1 MKTTKYDY
9 ILSLCTGDDP
19 MRKVLSTP
27 FKQEGYYCA
36 TDSRILCVIPDKYI
50 KAEYEQKGTPP
61 SAVSLLND
69 CLKSYKREVTI
80 NRDKLLSYFSF
91 SELKWRKSLK
101 QCSHCEGHGEAPCE
115 CCGNYTECEECKGKG
130 ELETAEPFDKLRLD
144 GDVIELNGF
153 YFVPNLIN
161 KLLMI
166 TFVLGEEQIKMKYG
180 EYHKPVIFEIKDC
193 KVLILPVS
201 KE

>member
-1 MKTTKYDY
+1 MKITKYDY
-9 ILSLCTGDDP
+9 ILSLFTGDDS

-36 TDSRILCVIPDKYI
+36 TDSWILCVVPDKYI
-50 KAEYEQKGTPP
+50 KVEYEQKGTPP
-61 SAVSLLND
+61 SAVRLLDD
-69 CLKSYKREVTI
+69 CLKSCKNEVTI

-101 QCSHCEGHGEAPCE
+101 QCSHCEGYGEAPCE
-115 CCGNYTECEECKGKG
+115 CCGNYVECNDCKGTG
-130 ELETAEPFDKLRLD
+130 ELEVSKPFYKLRLD
-144 GDVIELNGF
+144 GDDVELNGF
-153 YFVPNLIN
+153 FFVPNLIN

-166 TFVLGEEQIKMKYG
+166 AFVLGEEQIKMKYG

>member
-36 TDSRILCVIPDKYI
+36 TDSWILCVVPDKYI
-50 KAEYEQKGTPP
+50 KVEYEQKGTPP

-69 CLKSYKREVTI
+69 CLKSCKKEI
-80 NRDKLLSYFSF
+80 ILNRDELLSHFSF

-101 QCSHCEGHGEAPCE
+101 QCSHCEGYGEAPCE
-115 CCGNYTECEECKGKG
+115 CCGNYVECNDCKGTG
-130 ELETAEPFDKLRLD
+130 ELEVSKPFYKLRLD
-144 GDVIELNGF
+144 GDDVELNGF
-153 YFVPNLIN
+153 FFVPNLIN

-166 TFVLGEEQIKMKYG
+166 AFILGEEQIKMKYG
-180 EYHKPVIFEIKDC
+180 EYLKPVIFEIKDC
-193 KVLILPVS
+193 KILILPVN

>member
-36 TDSRILCVIPDKYI
+36 TDSWILCAVPDKYI
-50 KAEYEQKGTPP
+50 KVEYEQKGTPP

-69 CLKSYKREVTI
+69 CLKNYKREVTI

-115 CCGNYTECEECKGKG
+115 CCGNYVECNDCKGTG
-130 ELETAEPFDKLRLD
+130 ELEVSKPFYKLRLD
-144 GDVIELNGF
+144 GDDVELNGF
-153 YFVPNLIN
+153 CFVPNLIN

-166 TFVLGEEQIKMKYG
+166 AFVLGEEQIKMKYG

>member
-27 FKQEGYYCA
+27 FKQEAYYCA
-36 TDSRILCVIPDKYI
+36 TDSRILCVVPDKYI
-50 KAEYEQKGTPP
+50 KVEYEQKGTPP
-61 SAVSLLND
+61 SAVRLLDD
-69 CLKSYKREVTI
+69 CLKSCKNEVTI

-101 QCSHCEGHGEAPCE
+101 QCSHCEGCGEAPCE
-115 CCGNYTECEECKGKG
+115 CCGNYVECNDCKGTG
-130 ELETAEPFDKLRLD
+130 ELEVSKPFYKLRLD
-144 GDVIELNGF
+144 GDDVELNGF
-153 YFVPNLIN
+153 FFVPNLIN

-166 TFVLGEEQIKMKYG
+166 AFVLGEEQIKMKYG